1 MSALFMSWTG
11 FSIFQ
16 PVFKMSV
23 LLKAMIHCSATDE
36 CTCDVGCVMQVKSS
50 DGAAQSAADSD
61 ESDDEPIVKKLKV
74 G

>member
-1 MSALFMSWTG
+1 M
-11 FSIFQ
+11 
-16 PVFKMSV
+16 FKMSV
-23 LLKAMIHCSATDE
+23 LVKAIHYSAADE

-74 G
+74 A